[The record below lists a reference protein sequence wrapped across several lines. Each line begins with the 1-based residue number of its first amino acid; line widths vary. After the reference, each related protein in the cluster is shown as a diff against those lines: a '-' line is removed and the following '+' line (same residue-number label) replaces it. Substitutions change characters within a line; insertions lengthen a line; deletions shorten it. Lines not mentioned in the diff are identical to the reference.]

1 MTLIISNFDEYP
13 FFPFISFLKKK
24 QTFSLLLLALLWP
37 PWLEY
42 AHSPTSLLFLREEL
56 CWFNFT
62 QVFDE
67 LFPSDSLVFQAFL
80 FPFKHPCKYCFCN
93 SVTN

>member
-1 MTLIISNFDEYP
+1 MSTL
-13 FFPFISFLKKK
+13 FFLLFLSLKKK
-24 QTFSLLLLALLWP
+24 TFSLLLSALLWP

-42 AHSPTSLLFLREEL
+42 AHSPTSLLFLREKL

-67 LFPSDSLVFQAFL
+67 LFPSDSLVFQASLQVLFL
-80 FPFKHPCKYCFCN
+80 
-93 SVTN
+93 